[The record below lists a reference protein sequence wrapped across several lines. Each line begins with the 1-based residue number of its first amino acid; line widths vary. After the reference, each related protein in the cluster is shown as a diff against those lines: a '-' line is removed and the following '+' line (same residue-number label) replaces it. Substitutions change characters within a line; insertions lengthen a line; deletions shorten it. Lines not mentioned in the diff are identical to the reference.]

1 MFVSF
6 HYLYKKREAKS
17 FFSVQNVT
25 TSTGKSF
32 SEALILESVNPQYDE
47 ILFFESPP
55 KYEFTICCTYT
66 NTVLNVKVH
75 NML

>member
-32 SEALILESVNPQYDE
+32 SEAHIFESVKSQYDE
-47 ILFFESPP
+47 GLFI
-55 KYEFTICCTYT
+55 EFPE
-66 NTVLNVKVH
+66 
-75 NML
+75 